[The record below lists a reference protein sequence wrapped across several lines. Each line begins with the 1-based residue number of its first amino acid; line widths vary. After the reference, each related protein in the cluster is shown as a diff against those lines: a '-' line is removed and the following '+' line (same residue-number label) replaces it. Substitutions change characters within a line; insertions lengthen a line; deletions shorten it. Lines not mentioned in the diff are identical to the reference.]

1 MAYSSPRIRQRRV
14 ALRRKFWKGLILI
27 LVLGVALLILWGLF
41 RWGKAAVIR
50 NMAETVTVN
59 SGMLLNAA
67 DTEALILIGSENVI
81 TADIAGIFMPA
92 VEEGQRVRKGEV
104 IGGLISSAISA
115 VDQGRPLLA
124 QSTGLVCFHIDGNEG
139 LMTRDNWEQLDLAQL
154 PQKDPGQTV
163 PLGNWVDAG
172 RPLAKILDNL
182 SNPMLG
188 LEFGKKNHCRY
199 PRPGGRG
206 GRTNFK
212 G

>member
-115 VDQGRPLLA
+115 VDQEAAPGPKY
-124 QSTGLVCFHIDGNEG
+124 GLVCFHIDGNEG

-154 PQKDPGQTV
+154 PQKDPGK
-163 PLGNWVDAG
+163 P
-172 RPLAKILDNL
+172 
-182 SNPMLG
+182 
-188 LEFGKKNHCRY
+188 Y
-199 PRPGGRG
+199 PWEIG
-206 GRTNFK
+206 
-212 G
+212 